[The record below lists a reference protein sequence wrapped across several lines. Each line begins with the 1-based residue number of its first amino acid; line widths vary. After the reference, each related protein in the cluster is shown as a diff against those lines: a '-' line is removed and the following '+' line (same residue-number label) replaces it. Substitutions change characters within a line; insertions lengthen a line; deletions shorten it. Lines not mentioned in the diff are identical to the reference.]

1 MTNHISLKDF
11 LKKYTAISNKFI
23 DEYYSFYE
31 KSEKD
36 KFGIKI
42 EDVMKYLNIHNQN
55 KFEER
60 IRNIY
65 TLQKDYIIIRLS
77 EKLVKNKKG
86 VQYYFSFDG
95 FEKVCMVSNTEKG
108 KQFRD
113 YFIMLRK
120 FIDYYKD
127 HFANKIN
134 ELAKEDNKYIYILM
148 VNKYKD
154 ILKLG
159 RAKDIRNRLKS
170 YSTGKETHPDVK
182 FIMIVD
188 DAKKVEK
195 CTKIFVK
202 KFQYK
207 GNKELYKMDID
218 DLKKSIFG
226 CAELDEMMNKSTIDK
241 MNDTKKYDTY
251 IVYDDSKSIEYINLN
266 GDVIGY
272 EKQLLR
278 KAVPKNEKKLL
289 RKSVSKNDKTN
300 KLKTKKQSVKPNSS
314 KTKKNK

>member
-1 MTNHISLKDF
+1 MSNHITLKDF

-23 DEYYSFYE
+23 NEYYKFYE
-31 KSEKD
+31 DTEKD

-42 EDVMKYLNIHNQN
+42 QDVMKYLNIKNQD

-60 IRNIY
+60 LRNNFII
-65 TLQKDYIIIRLS
+65 KIDYLIIRYIQKS
-77 EKLVKNKKG
+77 VKNKKN
-86 VQYYFSFDG
+86 VQYMLSIEG
-95 FEKVCMVSNTEKG
+95 FEKICMVSNTEKG
-108 KQFRD
+108 KMFRD

-127 HFANKIN
+127 HFSNKIN

-148 VNKYKD
+148 VNKDKD

-159 RAKDIRNRLKS
+159 RANHMRNRLKS
-170 YSTGKETHPDVK
+170 YASGKETHPDVK

-188 DAKKVEK
+188 DAIKVEK
-195 CTKIFVK
+195 CTKLFVK

-226 CAELDEMMNKSTIDK
+226 CAQIEDMIDKSIQDK
-241 MNDTKKYDTY
+241 MNKNMNNTSKYDTY
-251 IVYDDSKSIEYINLN
+251 IVYDDSKKIEYLNLN
-266 GDVIGY
+266 GDIIGY
-272 EKQLLR
+272 DEKYEKGYDKIKKSKTL
-278 KAVPKNEKKLL
+278 KHSIKKN
-289 RKSVSKNDKTN
+289 
-300 KLKTKKQSVKPNSS
+300 
-314 KTKKNK
+314 KTKKNTN

>member
-1 MTNHISLKDF
+1 MSNHISLKDF

-23 DEYYSFYE
+23 DEYYKFYE
-31 KSEKD
+31 DTEKD
-36 KFGIKI
+36 NFGIKI
-42 EDVMKYLNIHNQN
+42 QDVMTYLNIKNH
-55 KFEER
+55 KKLAER
-60 IRNIY
+60 LRNDFIIK
-65 TLQKDYIIIRLS
+65 KDYIIIRLS
-77 EKLVKNKKG
+77 EKLVKNKKD
-86 VQYYFSFDG
+86 VQYMLSIEG
-95 FEKVCMVSNTEKG
+95 FEKICMVSNTEKG
-108 KQFRD
+108 KMFRD

-148 VNKYKD
+148 VNKDKD

-159 RAKDIRNRLKS
+159 RANHMRNRLKS
-170 YSTGKETHPDVK
+170 YATGKETHPDVK

-188 DAKKVEK
+188 DAIKVEK
-195 CTKIFVK
+195 CTKLFVK

-226 CAELDEMMNKSTIDK
+226 CAQIEDMMDKSIQDK
-241 MNDTKKYDTY
+241 MNKNINNTAKYDTY
-251 IVYDDSKSIEYINLN
+251 IVYDDSKKIEYLNLN

-272 EKQLLR
+272 DEKY
-278 KAVPKNEKKLL
+278 EKGYDKK
-289 RKSVSKNDKTN
+289 KSKT
-300 KLKTKKQSVKPNSS
+300 LKTIKQSM
-314 KTKKNK
+314 KKNKKTKLKI

>member
-1 MTNHISLKDF
+1 MSNHISLQDF

-31 KSEKD
+31 KSEKE

-42 EDVMKYLNIHNQN
+42 QDVMKYLNIHNQN

-60 IRNIY
+60 IKKNYIFRE
-65 TLQKDYIIIRLS
+65 DYEIIRYIKRS
-77 EKLVKNKKG
+77 KKNVKE
-86 VQYYFSFDG
+86 VQYMLSFDG
-95 FEKVCMVSNTEKG
+95 FEKICMASSTEKG
-108 KQFRD
+108 KAFRD

-134 ELAKEDNKYIYILM
+134 ELAKEDNKYVYILM

-154 ILKLG
+154 LLKFG
-159 RAKDIRNRLKS
+159 RAKDIRDRLKT

-188 DAKKVEK
+188 DPKKVEQ
-195 CTKIFVK
+195 CTKLFIKQFK
-202 KFQYK
+202 YK

-218 DLKKSIFG
+218 DLKKTIFG
-226 CAELDEMMNKSTIDK
+226 CSELDNVISKSTIEK

-251 IVYDDSKSIEYINLN
+251 IVYDDSKNVEYINLN

-272 EKQLLR
+272 EAGYNK
-278 KAVPKNEKKLL
+278 VKK
-289 RKSVSKNDKTN
+289 S
-300 KLKTKKQSVKPNSS
+300 KTKKQNVKLNSS
-314 KTKKNK
+314 KTKKNN